1 MKYLKSKPGSL
12 EASAGQVSGFATE
25 QEYQKLF
32 KKELDKAGKG
42 IASMSDQEKKSFFNK
57 IDKMYKAKNEE
68 VQESASQ
75 VQVKRDGK
83 GNFNLMLRGKEI
95 GYYHKSG
102 SKYMVYYDKDGDD
115 YDQSDEVSSEMQAKK
130 LAYDNMNEVKV
141 DELTKAQEKLPPAL
155 QKAIK
160 DKEMKE
166 EDAYDND
173 RFIIKNGKAT
183 VDNSN
188 TADSKDHVH
197 APNAKIAL
205 QLHKQGKKVYK
216 EDLGKE
222 DDSIVKAVV
231 GQLKKAVKAHDSQAK
246 DLEKAMKTEAD
257 QHGDEI
263 NQHKKDAM
271 KKGEKEPKKLNADTG
286 TKMTKV
292 ETEPSVDYKN

>member
-1 MKYLKSKPGSL
+1 MTNYLKHKPGSI
-12 EASAGQVSGFATE
+12 EEITAKMRPEDSD
-25 QEYQKLF
+25 YQAKF

-42 IASMSDQEKKSFFNK
+42 IGSMSPKEKKDFFNK
-57 IDKMYKAKNEE
+57 IDKMHKAKNEIT
-68 VQESASQ
+68 A
-75 VQVKRDGK
+75 
-83 GNFNLMLRGKEI
+83 
-95 GYYHKSG
+95 
-102 SKYMVYYDKDGDD
+102 
-115 YDQSDEVSSEMQAKK
+115 
-130 LAYDNMNEVKV
+130 
-141 DELTKAQEKLPPAL
+141 AQKKLPPAL

-222 DDSIVKAVV
+222 DDSIVKAVI
-231 GQLKKAVKAHDSQAK
+231 GQLKKATKAHAGQAK
-246 DLEKAMKTEAD
+246 ELDKAMKTEKD
-257 QHGDEI
+257 NYGNEI
-263 NQHKKDAM
+263 NKAKHAAYKDPKRGEHKPVDPKPSLKAVAKTVKEMMRKKKDDVATM
-271 KKGEKEPKKLNADTG
+271 ADTEKEKEKKTTLVGSKKTPVDT
-286 TKMTKV
+286 KPEV
-292 ETEPSVDYKN
+292 EYKN